1 MSVSLSGTS
10 KIEKRNILSDE
21 KKLEMAKGSFSWTT
35 MGVLAFLK
43 NKGIDFDELIDFLDK
58 AEHGFGSQL
67 SHEENW
73 RTKGKHIDEFKRL
86 IQGTHSWEEI
96 KKVTDKE
103 IVLVGCFYQLPAKK
117 AAIKYMGLT
126 KEDICHKWCQRR
138 SAIHNKRGRKGLET
152 SYREINIP
160 ERCEVTFR
168 EVVPKSW
175 SETRLPSGGSPP

>member
-21 KKLEMAKGSFSWTT
+21 KKLEMARGSFSWTT

-103 IVLVGCFYQLPAKK
+103 IVLVGCRYQLPAKK

-126 KEDICHKWCQRR
+126 KEDICRKWCQRR
-138 SAIHNKRGRKGLET
+138 FTILNEQGGMKRKGLEVL
-152 SYREINIP
+152 INEVEIP
-160 ERCEVTFR
+160 ELCETTFR
-168 EVVPKSW
+168 EVVPKAW
-175 SETRLPSGGSPP
+175 SETRL